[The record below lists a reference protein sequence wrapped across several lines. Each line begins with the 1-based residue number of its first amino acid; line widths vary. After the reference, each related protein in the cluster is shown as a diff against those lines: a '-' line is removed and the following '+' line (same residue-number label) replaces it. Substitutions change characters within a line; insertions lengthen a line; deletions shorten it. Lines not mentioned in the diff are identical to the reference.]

1 MATRSQSKIASRA
14 SKASLHGSSS
24 NLSSA
29 KTDGK
34 HKKKVTVDGEADERE
49 GALAFKVLTADQTRE
64 LQALSIEHIQM
75 KLCDI
80 FKLDSH
86 STDLREASILDFY
99 TASVWWGKEKAFSLQ
114 QLSGFFTLV
123 HTLFNNVKEKHLSL
137 VENLK
142 EMKKMLV
149 GIGAESGPDMQYGG
163 LEFFDVNQAKEI
175 TNYLYTSFFQ
185 HYTLHEYM
193 FSTLQAEEIIGTDL
207 DVEVAKA
214 ADVPFPPPLD
224 EGVSEEHFTQY
235 IATPPPT
242 PVPEPVEATADE
254 VSELQMDDKTSE
266 NIFSELSV
274 EDVKE
279 VIESVAKEMLG
290 GLQTEVAAK
299 LREKE
304 NQLISKINKIH
315 RVAET

>member
-1 MATRSQSKIASRA
+1 MSRPKGRSNRRRA
-14 SKASLHGSSS
+14 
-24 NLSSA
+24 
-29 KTDGK
+29 
-34 HKKKVTVDGEADERE
+34 KVKDGEADERE

-64 LQALSIEHIQM
+64 LQALSVEHMQM

-80 FKLDSH
+80 FKLDCH

-99 TASVWWGKEKAFSLQ
+99 TASVWWGKEKAFSIQ

-123 HTLFNNVKEKHLSL
+123 HTLFENVKEKHLSL

-149 GIGAESGPDMQYGG
+149 GIGAENGPDMQYGG
-163 LEFFDVNQAKEI
+163 LEFFDVNQAKDI
-175 TNYLYTSFFQ
+175 TNYLYSSFFQ
-185 HYTLHEYM
+185 HYTLYEYM

-224 EGVSEEHFTQY
+224 EGVSEEHFNQY

-242 PVPEPVEATADE
+242 PVPEPVEDTTEE
-254 VSELQMDDKTSE
+254 VTELQIDEKMSE

-290 GLQTEVAAK
+290 GLQTEVTAK